1 MQRKGFTLIELLVVI
16 AIIGILASILLPALA
31 KAREAARR
39 ASCANNLKQLGLIF
53 KMYSNESAG
62 EKFPT
67 LKKFHGQNC
76 EEVNITY
83 LTFDGP
89 AVYPEYMTDHNFL
102 VCPSDPDQDNVPWY
116 QDGKV
121 YACAFTDH
129 SYEYLGWAVLA
140 EHYMLPEGDETVWPA
155 DTEVDAAK
163 FLGFFTPVL
172 TEASTATL
180 EEAADLYEDDL
191 TNGNETIYRLREGI
205 ERFQVTDINNP
216 ASATAAQSEI
226 PVMWDTSYA
235 PQDEEGRASFN
246 HLPGGGNVLFLDGHV
261 EFLRYPSK
269 HPISAG
275 WVYIHQELKALTAM
289 L

>member
-1 MQRKGFTLIELLVVI
+1 MRRKGFTLIELLVVI

-31 KAREAARR
+31 KTREAARR

-53 KMYSNESAG
+53 KMYSNESVG
-62 EKFPT
+62 EMFPT
-67 LKKFHGQNC
+67 LKKFDGRHC
-76 EEVNITY
+76 EEVNIVH

-89 AVYPEYMTDHNFL
+89 AVYPEYMTDHNFMI
-102 VCPSDPDQDNVPWY
+102 CPSDPDQDDVAWY
-116 QDGKV
+116 EDGIV
-121 YACAFTDH
+121 YPCAFVDH
-129 SYEYLGWAVLA
+129 SYQYLGWAVLA
-140 EHYMLPEGDETVWPA
+140 KHYMLPGGDETKWPA
-155 DTEVDAAK
+155 DGEVDTAK
-163 FLGFFTPVL
+163 FLGFFAPVL

-191 TNGNETIYRLREGI
+191 TSGNETIYRLREGI

-216 ASATAAQSEI
+216 ASTTTAQSEI
-226 PVMWDTSYA
+226 PVMWDICYA
-235 PQDEEGRASFN
+235 PQDENGHASFN

-261 EFLRYPSK
+261 EFLRYPSE

-275 WVYIHQELKALTAM
+275 WVHMQQQLKTLAAM